1 MNNALMTFVGWLV
14 LGFAANVICAAT
26 LGLAWHSC
34 ATTRAWRSV
43 QAYVLPGLAVGLF
56 VPALLFLVPS
66 MLNGSGLD
74 AGSASF
80 VFFITAIIGIALGGM
95 TGFFAWLIRRP
106 DRDAPN
112 PPTSA
117 P

>member
-1 MNNALMTFVGWLV
+1 
-14 LGFAANVICAAT
+14 
-26 LGLAWHSC
+26 
-34 ATTRAWRSV
+34 
-43 QAYVLPGLAVGLF
+43 
-56 VPALLFLVPS
+56 
-66 MLNGSGLD
+66 MLNGNGLD